1 MDQIKRTTLMDSVT
15 EELRNAIMN
24 GEVKLGERVNEN
36 TFTSKLGIS
45 RTTFREALRQLEQA
59 GLLVRDPFRGTFVRE
74 FGKEEIT
81 DLNELRGVLEIYASE
96 IIIRNG
102 DNQKEKLQPLYE
114 IASHMEGIDPEQDAA
129 QTNAL
134 HISFHRTLLE
144 MAGKELLFTFWD
156 SLAQQFWI
164 AMRVSQL
171 AFIAQGESDG
181 FAESHYEIV
190 DAIASGDEDLIRR
203 IIRKHVSHS
212 FG

>member
-1 MDQIKRTTLMDSVT
+1 MDQIRRTTLMDSVT

-59 GLLVRDPFRGTFVRE
+59 GLLARDPFRGTFVRE
-74 FGKEEIT
+74 FSQEEIK
-81 DLNELRGVLEIYASE
+81 DLNELRGVLEIYAAE
-96 IIIRNG
+96 VIIRNG
-102 DNQKEKLQPLYE
+102 HNRKELLLPLYE
-114 IASHMEGIDPEQDAA
+114 IADQMEGIDPEQEAA

-134 HISFHRTLLE
+134 HISFHRTLME
-144 MAGKELLFTFWD
+144 MAEKDLLFTFWN

-181 FAESHYEIV
+181 FAEAHREIV
-190 DAIASGDEDLIRR
+190 DAIASGDEDQIRT

-212 FG
+212 FA